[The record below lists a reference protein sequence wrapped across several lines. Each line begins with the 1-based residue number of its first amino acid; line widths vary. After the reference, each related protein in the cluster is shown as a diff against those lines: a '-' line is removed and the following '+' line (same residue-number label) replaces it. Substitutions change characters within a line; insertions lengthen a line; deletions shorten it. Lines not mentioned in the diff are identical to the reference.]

1 MTIQDF
7 KKTTTAKLSNLNIN
21 ELKEVVESLSDKFDE
36 ISDIITQIAL
46 DLLSEIMEEN
56 EFELFCDAY

>member
-1 MTIQDF
+1 MNIQDF
-7 KKTTTAKLSNLNIN
+7 KKTTTARLSNLNIN
-21 ELKEVVESLSDKFDE
+21 ELKEVVSSLSDKFDE

-46 DLLSEIMEEN
+46 DLLSKIMEEK